1 MRRSDLTLTAA
12 CLLWG
17 VSFVIV
23 KDALDSA
30 TPLAFVAVRFGL
42 AAAVLAPFAGLKGG
56 WTKQELLAGALLALL
71 LGAGFIAQ
79 TAGLVYTTPS
89 RSAFI
94 VGVSSVLAPP
104 IALVTLRERARVT
117 MLIALIVATFGIW
130 LLTNPEAGGLNKGDL
145 LTFVTAVAFGGQI
158 VAISAL
164 APRYS
169 MPRLLWLEITGT
181 AVLAGIAA
189 PLAEAIRIDWSTGF
203 VGALLFVTLGA
214 TVLALL
220 LQLRAQREMSSARA
234 AVIFCSETLFA
245 AVTSWVVLGERMSLS
260 QWIGGGLI
268 LGGMLVTAIPDSK
281 KQAA

>member
-104 IALVTLRERARVT
+104 IALVTLRERARAT

-181 AVLAGIAA
+181 AVLAGIAS
-189 PLAEAIRIDWSTGF
+189 PLVEAIRIDWSTGF
-203 VGALLFVTLGA
+203 VRALLFVTLGA